1 MPRSRCPKGTRKNR
15 ATGKCEKH
23 KEGETKNV
31 VPKEHVVHSLAEI
44 ASLIETS
51 F

>member
-23 KEGETKNV
+23 KEGETKKRCPQRN
-31 VPKEHVVHSLAEI
+31 
-44 ASLIETS
+44 TS
-51 F
+51 FTV